1 MSKKSLQ
8 FTKSMW
14 SFQEASLTLKIKLSE
29 HAILYWRGVQSLVQW
44 LFLKTVNLHNTNIGK
59 GLTDLARVN
68 QCNLQIYSP
77 KIQPPCSRTNLYL
90 PLSPVVWWA
99 RGLRTNT
106 VLFSFSAFAPRQFT
120 LMMWK
125 NTSQTTQVCKLA
137 GEKRKM
143 TQNNKH
149 TVLPNALYTFI
160 LLSVA

>member
-1 MSKKSLQ
+1 MKLPRSLI
-8 FTKSMW
+8 
-14 SFQEASLTLKIKLSE
+14 TLKIKLSE

-44 LFLKTVNLHNTNIGK
+44 LFLKTVNPYNTNIGK
-59 GLTDLARVN
+59 GLTNLARVN
-68 QCNLQIYSP
+68 KCNLQICSP
-77 KIQPPCSRTNLYL
+77 KLQPPCSHTNLYL

-120 LMMWK
+120 LMMSK
-125 NTSQTTQVCKLA
+125 NTTQTTQVCKLA

-143 TQNNKH
+143 TQNNKR

>member
-1 MSKKSLQ
+1 MSKKKSSVHKIYVKLPRSLI
-8 FTKSMW
+8 
-14 SFQEASLTLKIKLSE
+14 TLKIKLSE
-29 HAILYWRGVQSLVQW
+29 HAILYWCGVQSLVQW
-44 LFLKTVNLHNTNIGK
+44 LFLKTVNPYNTNIGK
-59 GLTDLARVN
+59 GLTDLPRVN
-68 QCNLQIYSP
+68 KCNLQICSL

-99 RGLRTNT
+99 RGLRTNM

-137 GEKRKM
+137 EKRKM
-143 TQNNKH
+143 TQNNKR